1 MQLQA
6 KEHQRLPVSNTNQK
20 EAGSIYAFRGRMD
33 MPSPLFQTF
42 GLPHCDRIN
51 FFFFFLPFLFFFI
64 FLFYFF
70 SFLK

>member
-33 MPSPLFQTF
+33 MLSPLFQIF

-51 FFFFFLPFLFFFI
+51 LCCFQPLNLWKFVTAALEN
-64 FLFYFF
+64 
-70 SFLK
+70 